1 MQAARGLVAC
11 PVRNRCP
18 SGVSLVPGE
27 GGSLRPARV
36 AVVGCGG
43 AGKTTLARAI
53 GASLGLPVVHV
64 DLLRREDGQVLSEA
78 EWWARHDA
86 VLEGEAWVLDAMKL
100 RLLDRRLAVAD
111 TAIFLDL
118 PRRTCLLGILTR
130 RLRYRG
136 RLVPEEGVVDQVNL
150 AFLRWVW
157 GFRRTT
163 RPAVLKILASH
174 ADTTEVVIL
183 TSRRAVRAYLSSLPD
198 ALPPLDGA
206 GGP

>member
-1 MQAARGLVAC
+1 
-11 PVRNRCP
+11 VR
-18 SGVSLVPGE
+18 
-27 GGSLRPARV
+27 RV
-36 AVVGCGG
+36 AVLGCGG

-53 GASLGLPVVHV
+53 GASFGLPVVHV
-64 DLLRREDGQVLSEA
+64 DLLQREDGEVLSEA

-86 VLEGEAWVLDAMKL
+86 VLEREAWVLDAMKL
-100 RLLDRRLAVAD
+100 RLLDRRLAAAD

-118 PRRTCLLGILTR
+118 PRRSCLLGILRR

-136 RLVPEEGVVDQVNL
+136 RLVPEDGVVDRVNVD
-150 AFLRWVW
+150 FLRWVW

-163 RPAVLKILASH
+163 RPEVLELLASH

-198 ALPPLDGA
+198 APPPDDGL
-206 GGP
+206 GRS